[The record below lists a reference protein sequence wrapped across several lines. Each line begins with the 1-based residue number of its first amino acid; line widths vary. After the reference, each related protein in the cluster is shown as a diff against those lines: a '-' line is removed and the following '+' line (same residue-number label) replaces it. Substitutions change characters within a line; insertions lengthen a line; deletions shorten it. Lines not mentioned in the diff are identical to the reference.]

1 MTKPKITIDDFTC
14 STKELIDEKEGKY
27 GCPNNCPRWGMPNY
41 GHNLISSDDC
51 FSTIAL
57 ALMKVCEVLSFDY
70 VRKDWHFGMKD
81 KEFHAEFYV
90 DENNNQITEDEYTM
104 WKRGEKR
111 IWVCEVSVKVM
122 VTEKRELTQFDLS
135 KLGY

>member
-1 MTKPKITIDDFTC
+1 MKPKITIDDFTC
-14 STKELIDEKEGKY
+14 STKELIDEKEGRY
-27 GCPNNCPRWGMPNY
+27 GLPNICPRWGMSNY
-41 GHNLISSDDC
+41 SKGLISADDC
-51 FSTIAL
+51 FSSIAL

-81 KEFHAEFYV
+81 KAFHAEFYV
-90 DENNNQITEDEYTM
+90 DESNNQITEDEYAM

-111 IWVCEVSVKVM
+111 IWICEVSAKVM

-135 KLGY
+135 RLGY